1 MEKPRFSSAKIKKLM
16 QADDEVGRVAAPA
29 LTLVGAHRYRISI
42 RGGGGQITTA
52 RVDHDNLLPLMLSGM
67 QAKAWSSSRP
77 T

>member
-42 RGGGGQITTA
+42 RGGGQITTA
-52 RVDHDNLLPLMLSGM
+52 LVDHDNLLPLMLSCM
-67 QAKAWSSSRP
+67 QAKAWSSSRR